1 MNFEE
6 TSNQYL
12 LELKNSGI
20 IITGDLIGVNETLE
34 TSIAKVI
41 GVDKPKES
49 RIIIYKLNN
58 VLDWK
63 YYDPI
68 DNTELLIYSTNDWN
82 YPQFILRIVAPIALL
97 LQYPQFEVWFRIN
110 NLPIVNTD
118 GILHCYCNEI
128 LPEHQTL
135 VDSLHGIITI
145 ENKP

>member
-12 LELKNSGI
+12 IELKNSGI

-41 GVDKPKES
+41 GIDSVKEL

-68 DNTELLIYSTNDWN
+68 DNKQLYIYSTDDWN
-82 YPQFILRIVAPIALL
+82 YPEFILRIVAPIALL

-128 LPEHQTL
+128 LPEHQAL